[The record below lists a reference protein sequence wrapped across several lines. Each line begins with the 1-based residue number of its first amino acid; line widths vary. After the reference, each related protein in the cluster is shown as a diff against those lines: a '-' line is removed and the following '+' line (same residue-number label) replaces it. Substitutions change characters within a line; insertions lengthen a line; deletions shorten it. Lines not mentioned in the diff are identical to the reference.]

1 MKSIDNLLAENQ
13 TWATEKVMSDPDYFK
28 RLSQDQKPDILWI
41 GCSDSRVP
49 AEIIINAEPGEIFVH
64 RNIAN
69 QVISTDFNGLSVLQY
84 AVKVLKV
91 SHIIVCGHY
100 NCGGVKA
107 ALNKQSGDL
116 LITNKW
122 LMHIKDVYR
131 LHKDEIEALPTE
143 MERINRLVE
152 LNVMEQV
159 SRLVHTSIIQHA
171 WKQHHLPI
179 IHGCVYSLND
189 GLIKKLVSADYNT
202 PIDPVYEYEFAD

>member
-1 MKSIDNLLAENQ
+1 MKTIDSLLAENQ
-13 TWATEKVMSDPDYFK
+13 AWATEKVATDPDYFK

-49 AEIIINAEPGEIFVH
+49 AEVIVNAEPGEIFVH

-91 SHIIVCGHY
+91 NHIIVCGHY

-131 LHKDEIEALPTE
+131 LHKDKIEALPTE
-143 MERINRLVE
+143 MERVNRLVE
-152 LNVMEQV
+152 LNVLEQV
-159 SRLVHTSIIQHA
+159 TRLAHTSIIQNA
-171 WKQHHLPI
+171 WQEQQLPT

-189 GLIKKLVSADYNT
+189 GLIKKLITMDEKTMVE
-202 PIDPVYEYEFAD
+202 PIYAYEF

>member
-1 MKSIDNLLAENQ
+1 MKTIDSLLAENRV
-13 TWATEKVMSDPDYFK
+13 WATEKVASDPEYFK

-49 AEIIINAEPGEIFVH
+49 AEVIVNAQPGEIFVH

-91 SHIIVCGHY
+91 NHIIVCGHY

-116 LITNKW
+116 LIANKW

-143 MERINRLVE
+143 MERVNRLVE
-152 LNVMEQV
+152 LNVIEQV
-159 SRLVHTSIIQHA
+159 SRLAQTSIIQYA
-171 WKQHHLPI
+171 WQQEKQPI
-179 IHGCVYSLND
+179 VHGCVYSLHD
-189 GLIKKLVSADYNT
+189 GLIKKLITMDETT
-202 PIDPVYEYEFAD
+202 PIDPIYLYDFS